1 MEKTLIINLGSTST
15 KMAVCEGEKEILS
28 KSIKY
33 TAEDLAPFHDIW
45 EQAGMRKTDILK
57 ALKEAGIAT
66 DSLDMI
72 ISRGGNCRP
81 IPGGTYFINQAM
93 IDDMKT
99 GRWGTHPT
107 CVGSMISLELGKS
120 LDIPVITMDPPI
132 TDEFEKYARY
142 SGIKEIERISSFHV
156 LSQKSTARKICGEV
170 LYKKYE
176 DACLI
181 VCHLGGG
188 ISVGAHRLGKVIDAN
203 NALDGD
209 GPFSPERAGAL
220 PTGDL
225 IRLCFS
231 GKFTE
236 KQVLKKING
245 QGGFM
250 SYLGTN
256 DGLEVENRMNEG
268 DQKVKEV
275 FDAMI
280 YQIAKEIG
288 AMAAVLNG
296 QVEAIA
302 LTGSL
307 ARSDYLVEE
316 LKKRVSFIARVVT
329 DPGENEMRALREGAL
344 RVLRNQ
350 ETPQTYAREL

>member
-15 KMAVCEGEKEILS
+15 KMAVCEGETEIIS

-33 TAEDLAPFHDIW
+33 TAEDLAAFRDAW
-45 EQAGMRKTDILK
+45 EQAGMRKADILK
-57 ALKEAGIAT
+57 TLDEDGIAI
-66 DSLDMI
+66 DSLDMV

-93 IDDMKT
+93 IEDMKT

-107 CVGSMISLELGKS
+107 CVGSMIALELGKS
-120 LDIPVITMDPPI
+120 LNIPVITMDPPI

-142 SGIKEIERISSFHV
+142 SGIKELERISSFHV
-156 LSQKSTARKICGEV
+156 LSQKSTARKICKEV
-170 LYKKYE
+170 LNKKYE

-188 ISVGAHRLGKVIDAN
+188 ISIGAHRLGQIIDAN

-209 GPFSPERAGAL
+209 GPFSPERAGSL

-236 KQVLKKING
+236 KEIMKKING

-256 DGLEVENRMNEG
+256 DGLEVENRIAGE
-268 DQKVKEV
+268 DRKAKEV

-288 AMAAVLNG
+288 AMAAVLSG

-307 ARSDYLVEE
+307 ARSSYLTGE
-316 LKKRVSFIARVVT
+316 LTKRVSFIAPLVS

-350 ETPQTYAREL
+350 ETPKTYTRED

>member
-1 MEKTLIINLGSTST
+1 
-15 KMAVCEGEKEILS
+15 
-28 KSIKY
+28 
-33 TAEDLAPFHDIW
+33 
-45 EQAGMRKTDILK
+45 MRKVDIL
-57 ALKEAGIAT
+57 AVLEEAGIAT
-66 DSLDMI
+66 GSLDMI

-81 IPGGTYFINQAM
+81 IPGGIYFINEAM
-93 IDDMKT
+93 IEDMKT
-99 GRWGTHPT
+99 GKWGTHPT
-107 CVGSMISLELGKS
+107 CAGSMISLELGTS
-120 LDIPVITMDPPI
+120 LAIPVITMDPPI
-132 TDEFEKYARY
+132 SDEFEKYARY
-142 SGIKEIERISSFHV
+142 SGIKEIQRISSFHV

-170 LYKKYE
+170 LNKKYE
-176 DACLI
+176 DSRLI

-188 ISVGAHRLGKVIDAN
+188 ISIGAHRLGKVIDAN

-209 GPFSPERAGAL
+209 GPFSPERAGSL

-236 KQVLKKING
+236 KEMMKKING
-245 QGGFM
+245 KGGFI

-256 DGLEVENRMNEG
+256 EGLEVINRMDRG
-268 DQKVKEV
+268 DQEAKDV

-280 YQIAKEIG
+280 YQIAKEVG

-307 ARSDYLVEE
+307 AQSSYLVAE
-316 LKKRVSFIARVVT
+316 LKKRVSFIAQVVT

-350 ETPQTYAREL
+350 ETPKTYTREL

>member
-1 MEKTLIINLGSTST
+1 MEKVLIINLGSTST
-15 KMAVCEGEKEILS
+15 KMAVCEGENEILS

-33 TAEDLAPFHDIW
+33 TAGDLAPFHNTW
-45 EQAGMRKTDILK
+45 EQAGMRKADILK
-57 ALKEAGIAT
+57 ALEEAGVAEG
-66 DSLDMI
+66 SLDMI

-81 IPGGTYFINQAM
+81 IPGGTYVINQAM
-93 IDDMKT
+93 IEDMKT

-107 CVGSMISLELGKS
+107 CVGSMISLELGTS
-120 LDIPVITMDPPI
+120 LNIPVITMDPPI
-132 TDEFEKYARY
+132 SDEFEIYARY
-142 SGIKEIERISSFHV
+142 SGVKEIQRISSFHV
-156 LSQKSTARKICGEV
+156 LSQKSTARKICKEV
-170 LYKKYE
+170 LNKKYE

-188 ISVGAHRLGKVIDAN
+188 ISIGAHRLGKVIDAN

-209 GPFSPERAGAL
+209 GPFSPERAGSL

-231 GKFTE
+231 GTFTE
-236 KQVLKKING
+236 AEVMKKING
-245 QGGFM
+245 KGGFM
-250 SYLGTN
+250 SYLDTN
-256 DGLEVENRMNEG
+256 DGLEVENRMDGG
-268 DQKVKEV
+268 DEKAKEV
-275 FDAMI
+275 FAAMI

-307 ARSDYLVEE
+307 ARSRYLVEE
-316 LKKRVSFIARVVT
+316 LKKRVSFIAQVVT
-329 DPGENEMRALREGAL
+329 DPGENEMRALKEGAL

-350 ETPQTYAREL
+350 ETPKTYT